1 MIENFNQEIVS
12 KVRATKDIMIDAE
25 KIDATRVGNEV
36 LAWVI
41 SNVENFIDNQTK
53 IFKLD
58 LVIDNPKEM
67 EETKKL
73 QDLYRSLPDP
83 QLPSGLINGGE
94 NSLSYKQI
102 VKDIEKQIEEVE
114 KCRKYLDNITKNAFE
129 HVKSSRNA
137 LGHLF
142 QRMIFYY
149 ERVIPSPANKKR
161 AMEIDAELKFLIMEK
176 EACKG
181 EEDKAK
187 IQKQITEKIKEGE
200 KLVLFDQFE
209 GSVAITNFEYEAFD
223 VNVRIKEGHKPG
235 YEELEEPRGRKILKE
250 YTVGEGFTVWLEI
263 SYKHKQK
270 RPTNLF

>member
-1 MIENFNQEIVS
+1 MNENFNNGIVS
-12 KVRATKDIMIDAE
+12 ETRAAKDIMVDAK

-58 LVIDNPKEM
+58 LVVDNPKEM

-73 QDLYRSLPDP
+73 QDLYRVLPDP
-83 QLPSGLINGGE
+83 QMPSGLINGQE
-94 NSLSYKQI
+94 NNPSYKQM
-102 VKDIEKQIEEVE
+102 VKDAEKQIEDVE
-114 KCRKYLDNITKNAFE
+114 KCRKYLDNITSDAFE
-129 HVKSSRNA
+129 HVKSSKDA

-161 AMEIDAELKFLIMEK
+161 AMEIDAELKSLIMQK
-176 EACKG
+176 EECNS
-181 EEDKAK
+181 EEDKVK
-187 IQKQITEKIKEGE
+187 IQKQITAKIKEGE

-223 VNVRIKEGHKPG
+223 VSVRIKEGHKPG
-235 YEELEEPRGRKILKE
+235 DEELEEPRERKILKE

-263 SYKHKQK
+263 SYKHKM